1 MPSARGCISEYVHRI
16 GRTGSAGKK
25 GFALTFLEEVDLRYA
40 REIYDMLEASGQT
53 VPSWLKEAASNWKR
67 YKNMFLQKKR
77 DAERAAWEA
86 HQQAAEAEKAKTR
99 PPSRADEFLAK
110 VREAYPSITL
120 PLPRY
125 N

>member
-77 DAERAAWEA
+77 PLCQGQGSLRGSQGH
-86 HQQAAEAEKAKTR
+86 HQKWPGRLINRRLK
-99 PPSRADEFLAK
+99 
-110 VREAYPSITL
+110 
-120 PLPRY
+120 PRKQRLDHPQGQT
-125 N
+125 NSWPR